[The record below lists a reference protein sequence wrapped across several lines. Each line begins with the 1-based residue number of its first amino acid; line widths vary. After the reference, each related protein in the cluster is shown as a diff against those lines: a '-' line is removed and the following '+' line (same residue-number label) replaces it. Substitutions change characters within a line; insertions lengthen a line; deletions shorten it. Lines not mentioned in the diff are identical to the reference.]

1 MRLGI
6 VTKHDLSAAS
16 ATLAQLDAWLSERA
30 MSAVWSADAAAL
42 APPAADR
49 QVVAR
54 ERIADETDLVLVLGG
69 DGTLLAVA
77 DIIGQSEREVP
88 ILGVN
93 FGQLGYLTLVE
104 PDQARHAIERCFVG
118 SYDIE
123 ERMLL
128 DVHVHA
134 PGAEL
139 DGTHHRALNEATLER
154 PVTLSTLR
162 LSVSLDDTFFTTY
175 AADGLIV
182 ATPTGSTGYAFS
194 VRAPIVDATHRAL
207 LLTPISPH
215 MLFDRSLVLAP
226 ATRVQITVGAQR
238 PASLSVDGRS
248 LGMLRDGDAI
258 TCTASS
264 RVARLITFGP
274 RDFHAV
280 LKAKF
285 GLNDR

>member
-1 MRLGI
+1 VDGL
-6 VTKHDLSAAS
+6 
-16 ATLAQLDAWLSERA
+16 
-30 MSAVWSADAAAL
+30 
-42 APPAADR
+42 
-49 QVVAR
+49 
-54 ERIADETDLVLVLGG
+54 DLVVSLGG
-69 DGTLLAVA
+69 DGSILRSVA
-77 DIIGQSEREVP
+77 LVGDHEVP

-104 PDQARHAIERCFVG
+104 PDEARNSIERFFAG
-118 SYDIE
+118 TFDIE

-128 DVHVHA
+128 DVRVHS
-134 PGAEL
+134 PGTDL
-139 DGTHHRALNEATLER
+139 DGTIHHALNEVTLER

-162 LSVSLDDTFFTTY
+162 LSVSFDDKFFTTY

-182 ATPTGSTGYAFS
+182 ATPTGSTAYAFS
-194 VRAPIVDATHRAL
+194 VRAPIIDATHRAL

-226 ATRVQITVGAQR
+226 STDVEITVGSQR

-248 LGMLRDGDAI
+248 LGVLRDADAI
-258 TCTASS
+258 TCTAST

>member
-1 MRLGI
+1 MTRVALRRVGI
-6 VTKHDLSAAS
+6 VVNESREAA
-16 ATLAQLDAWLSERA
+16 QR
-30 MSAVWSADAAAL
+30 SADELASWLQAAGHEVRRPEPL
-42 APPAADR
+42 VTR
-49 QVVAR
+49 
-54 ERIADETDLVLVLGG
+54 DEGFIEGLDLVVSLGG
-69 DGTLLAVA
+69 DGSILRSVA
-77 DIIGQSEREVP
+77 LVGDHEVP

-104 PDQARHAIERCFVG
+104 PNEAQTAIERFFAG
-118 SYDIE
+118 AFDIE

-134 PGAEL
+134 PGTEL
-139 DGTHHRALNEATLER
+139 DGSVHHALNEATLER

-162 LSVSLDDTFFTTY
+162 LSVSFDGTFFTTY

-182 ATPTGSTGYAFS
+182 ATPTGSTAYAFS

-215 MLFDRSLVLAP
+215 MLFDRSLILAP
-226 ATRVQITVGAQR
+226 STRVEITVSSQR

-248 LGMLRDGDAI
+248 LGVLRDGDAI

>member
-1 MRLGI
+1 
-6 VTKHDLSAAS
+6 VTRD
-16 ATLAQLDAWLSERA
+16 DAF
-30 MSAVWSADAAAL
+30 ADGL
-42 APPAADR
+42 
-49 QVVAR
+49 
-54 ERIADETDLVLVLGG
+54 DLVVSLGG
-69 DGTLLAVA
+69 DGSILRSVA
-77 DIIGQSEREVP
+77 LVGDHGVP

-104 PDQARHAIERCFVG
+104 PADAQRAIERVFAG
-118 SYDIE
+118 SFDIE

-128 DVHVHA
+128 EVRVHA
-134 PGAEL
+134 PGTEL
-139 DGTHHRALNEATLER
+139 DGSVHHALNEATLER

-162 LSVSLDDTFFTTY
+162 LSVSLDDAFFTTY

-182 ATPTGSTGYAFS
+182 ATPTGSTAYAFS

-226 ATRVQITVGAQR
+226 STRVQLTVGADR

-248 LGMLRDGDAI
+248 LGVLRDGDSI
-258 TCTASS
+258 TCTASA
-264 RVARLITFGP
+264 RVARLVTFGP

>member
-1 MRLGI
+1 MTRRTVRRVGI
-6 VTKHDLSAAS
+6 VVNESREAALRSADE
-16 ATLAQLDAWLSERA
+16 LAAWLEGEGHEVRRPEPL
-30 MSAVWSADAAAL
+30 VTH
-42 APPAADR
+42 
-49 QVVAR
+49 
-54 ERIADETDLVLVLGG
+54 DEGFVHGLDLIVSLGG
-69 DGTLLAVA
+69 DGSILRSVA
-77 DIIGQSEREVP
+77 LVGDNEVP

-104 PDQARHAIERCFVG
+104 PDQARHAIERFFVG

>member
-1 MRLGI
+1 MTATSRRVGI
-6 VTKHDLSAAS
+6 VVNES
-16 ATLAQLDAWLSERA
+16 R
-30 MSAVWSADAAAL
+30 DAAL
-42 APPAADR
+42 R
-49 QVVAR
+49 T
-54 ERIADETDLVLVLGG
+54 ADELVSWLVDAGHEVRRPAPLVTRDDRFAEGLDLVVSLGG
-69 DGTLLAVA
+69 DGSILRSVA
-77 DIIGQSEREVP
+77 LVGDHEVP

-104 PDQARHAIERCFVG
+104 PDHARTAIERVFAG

-128 DVHVHA
+128 DVRVRA
-134 PGAEL
+134 PGTEL
-139 DGTHHRALNEATLER
+139 DGSVYHALNEATLER

-162 LSVSLDDTFFTTY
+162 LAVTLDDAFFTTY

-182 ATPTGSTGYAFS
+182 ATPTGSTAYAFS

-226 ATRVQITVGAQR
+226 STRVQITVGSQR

-248 LGMLRDGDAI
+248 LGVLRDGDSI
-258 TCTASS
+258 TCTASA

-280 LKAKF
+280 LKEKF

>member
-1 MRLGI
+1 MTETATRRVGI
-6 VTKHDLSAAS
+6 VVNESREAA
-16 ATLAQLDAWLSERA
+16 QR
-30 MSAVWSADAAAL
+30 SADELASWLRAAGHEVRRP
-42 APPAADR
+42 APLVTR
-49 QVVAR
+49 
-54 ERIADETDLVLVLGG
+54 DEDFANGLDLVVSLGG
-69 DGTLLAVA
+69 DGSILRSVA
-77 DIIGQSEREVP
+77 LVGEHEVP

-93 FGQLGYLTLVE
+93 FGQLGYLTVVE
-104 PDQARHAIERCFVG
+104 PDQAQNAIARFFAG
-118 SYDIE
+118 NFDIE

-128 DVHVHA
+128 DVFVHA
-134 PGAEL
+134 PGTEL
-139 DGTHHRALNEATLER
+139 DGSVHHALNEVTLER

-162 LSVSLDDTFFTTY
+162 LSVSFDDLFFTTY

-226 ATRVQITVGAQR
+226 TTRVQVTVSSQR

-248 LGMLRDGDAI
+248 LGVLRDDDAI

>member
-1 MRLGI
+1 MTRKGLRRVGI
-6 VTKHDLSAAS
+6 VVNESREAAQRSADDLA
-16 ATLAQLDAWLSERA
+16 AWLEGAGHEVRRPEPL
-30 MSAVWSADAAAL
+30 VTHDDAF
-42 APPAADR
+42 
-49 QVVAR
+49 VAGL
-54 ERIADETDLVLVLGG
+54 DLVVSLGG
-69 DGTLLAVA
+69 DGSILRSVA
-77 DIIGQSEREVP
+77 LVGDHDVP

-104 PDQARHAIERCFVG
+104 PEEAQTAIERFFAG
-118 SYDIE
+118 TFDIE

-134 PGAEL
+134 PGTEL
-139 DGTHHRALNEATLER
+139 HGSVHHALNEATLER

-162 LSVSLDDTFFTTY
+162 LSVSFDGTFFTTY

-182 ATPTGSTGYAFS
+182 STPTGSTAYAFS
-194 VRAPIVDATHRAL
+194 VRAPIIDATHRAL

-226 ATRVQITVGAQR
+226 STRVEITVSSQR

-248 LGMLRDGDAI
+248 LGVLRDGDAI
-258 TCTASS
+258 SCTASS

>member
-1 MRLGI
+1 MKTATRHIGI
-6 VTKHDLSAAS
+6 VVNESRESAQRSADELAS
-16 ATLAQLDAWLSERA
+16 WLRAEGHEVRRPATLVTRDEGF
-30 MSAVWSADAAAL
+30 ADGL
-42 APPAADR
+42 
-49 QVVAR
+49 
-54 ERIADETDLVLVLGG
+54 DLVVSLGG
-69 DGTLLAVA
+69 DGSILRSVA
-77 DIIGQSEREVP
+77 LVGEHEVP

-104 PDQARHAIERCFVG
+104 PHQAREAIERFFG
-118 SYDIE
+118 GRFDIE

-128 DVHVHA
+128 DVRVHA
-134 PGAEL
+134 PGTEL
-139 DGTHHRALNEATLER
+139 DGSIHHALNEVTLER

-162 LSVSLDDTFFTTY
+162 LSVSFDESFFTTY

-215 MLFDRSLVLAP
+215 MLFDRSLILAP
-226 ATRVQITVGAQR
+226 ATRVQVTVSSQR

-248 LGMLRDGDAI
+248 LGVLRDDDAI

>member
-1 MRLGI
+1 MTAASQVRRVGI
-6 VTKHDLSAAS
+6 VVNESREAALRSADE
-16 ATLAQLDAWLSERA
+16 LAAWLEGAGHEVRRPEPL
-30 MSAVWSADAAAL
+30 VDARRRL
-42 APPAADR
+42 R
-49 QVVAR
+49 R
-54 ERIADETDLVLVLGG
+54 RLDLVVSLGG
-69 DGTLLAVA
+69 DGSILRSVA
-77 DIIGQSEREVP
+77 LVGDHEVP

-104 PDQARHAIERCFVG
+104 PDEARSAIERFFAG
-118 SYDIE
+118 TFDIE

-128 DVHVHA
+128 DVRVHA
-134 PGAEL
+134 PGTEL
-139 DGTHHRALNEATLER
+139 DGTVHHALNEVTLER

-162 LSVSLDDTFFTTY
+162 LSVSFDDTFFTTY

-182 ATPTGSTGYAFS
+182 ATPTGSTAYAFS

-226 ATRVQITVGAQR
+226 STRRAASRCGSQR

-248 LGMLRDGDAI
+248 LGVLRDGDAI

>member
-1 MRLGI
+1 MTRSSVRRVGI
-6 VTKHDLSAAS
+6 VVNESREAALQSADE
-16 ATLAQLDAWLSERA
+16 LAAWLEGAGHEVRRPDP
-30 MSAVWSADAAAL
+30 V
-42 APPAADR
+42 
-49 QVVAR
+49 
-54 ERIADETDLVLVLGG
+54 ETDEGFIDGLDLVVSLGG
-69 DGTLLAVA
+69 DGSILRSVA
-77 DIIGQSEREVP
+77 LVGDHEVP

-104 PDQARHAIERCFVG
+104 PNEAQSAVERFFAG
-118 SYDIE
+118 EFDIE

-128 DVHVHA
+128 EVRVHS
-134 PGAEL
+134 PGTEL
-139 DGTHHRALNEATLER
+139 DGTVHHALNEATLER

-162 LSVSLDDTFFTTY
+162 LSVSFDDKFFTTY

-182 ATPTGSTGYAFS
+182 ATPTGSTAYAFS
-194 VRAPIVDATHRAL
+194 VRAPIIDATHRAL

-215 MLFDRSLVLAP
+215 MLFDRSLVLTP
-226 ATRVQITVGAQR
+226 STRVEITVSSQR

-248 LGMLRDGDAI
+248 LGVLRDGDAI

-264 RVARLITFGP
+264 RVARLIAFGP

>member
-1 MRLGI
+1 MTATATRRVGI
-6 VTKHDLSAAS
+6 VVNESREAAQR
-16 ATLAQLDAWLSERA
+16 T
-30 MSAVWSADAAAL
+30 
-42 APPAADR
+42 
-49 QVVAR
+49 
-54 ERIADETDLVLVLGG
+54 ADELASWLQGAGHEVRRPAPLVTRDEGFASGLDLVVSLGG
-69 DGTLLAVA
+69 DGSILRSVA
-77 DIIGQSEREVP
+77 LVGEHEVP

-104 PDQARHAIERCFVG
+104 PDQAQNAVARFFAG
-118 SYDIE
+118 TYDIE

-128 DVHVHA
+128 DVYVHA
-134 PGAEL
+134 PGTEL
-139 DGTHHRALNEATLER
+139 DGSVHYALNEVTLER

-162 LSVSLDDTFFTTY
+162 LSVSFDDAFFTTY

-215 MLFDRSLVLAP
+215 MLFDRSLILAP
-226 ATRVQITVGAQR
+226 TTRVQVTVSSQR

-248 LGMLRDGDAI
+248 LGVLRDDDAI

>member
-1 MRLGI
+1 MTAPTPTSRRRVGI
-6 VTKHDLSAAS
+6 VVNESREAALRSADE
-16 ATLAQLDAWLSERA
+16 LVAWLNRA
-30 MSAVWSADAAAL
+30 GHEVRRPDPLVLRDDGFAEGL
-42 APPAADR
+42 
-49 QVVAR
+49 
-54 ERIADETDLVLVLGG
+54 DLVVSLGG
-69 DGTLLAVA
+69 DGSILRSVA
-77 DIIGQSEREVP
+77 LVGDHEVP

-104 PDQARHAIERCFVG
+104 PDDARRAIERFFSG
-118 SYDIE
+118 DYDIE

-128 DVHVHA
+128 DVRVHA
-134 PGAEL
+134 PGTEL
-139 DGTHHRALNEATLER
+139 DGSVHHALNEVTLER

-162 LSVSLDDTFFTTY
+162 LSVSLDGAFFTTY

-182 ATPTGSTGYAFS
+182 ATPTGSTAYAFS

-226 ATRVQITVGAQR
+226 STRVQLTVGAQR

-248 LGMLRDGDAI
+248 LGLLRDDDSI
-258 TCTASS
+258 TCTASP

>member
-1 MRLGI
+1 MTRGTVRRVGI
-6 VTKHDLSAAS
+6 VVNESREAA
-16 ATLAQLDAWLSERA
+16 LR
-30 MSAVWSADAAAL
+30 SADEL
-42 APPAADR
+42 ADWLEGAGHEVRRPEPL
-49 QVVAR
+49 VTH
-54 ERIADETDLVLVLGG
+54 DEGFVHGLDLVVSLGG
-69 DGTLLAVA
+69 DGSILRSVA
-77 DIIGQSEREVP
+77 LVGDNEVP

-104 PDQARHAIERCFVG
+104 PDQARQAIERFFAG
-118 SYDIE
+118 TFDIE

-134 PGAEL
+134 PGADL
-139 DGTHHRALNEATLER
+139 DGTLHHALNEATLER

-182 ATPTGSTGYAFS
+182 ATPTGSTAYAFS

-226 ATRVQITVGAQR
+226 STRVQITVSAQR

>member
-1 MRLGI
+1 MTRTAVRRVGI
-6 VTKHDLSAAS
+6 VVNESREAALRSAAE
-16 ATLAQLDAWLSERA
+16 LASWLEGAGHEVRRPEPQVTHDDGFVDGLDLIVS
-30 MSAVWSADAAAL
+30 
-42 APPAADR
+42 
-49 QVVAR
+49 
-54 ERIADETDLVLVLGG
+54 LGG
-69 DGTLLAVA
+69 DGSILRSVA
-77 DIIGQSEREVP
+77 LVGDHEVP

-104 PDQARHAIERCFVG
+104 PDDAQRAIERFFAG
-118 SYDIE
+118 TFDIE

-128 DVHVHA
+128 DVHVHS
-134 PGAEL
+134 PGTEL
-139 DGTHHRALNEATLER
+139 DGSVHHALNEATLER

-162 LSVSLDDTFFTTY
+162 LSVSFDDTFFTTY

-182 ATPTGSTGYAFS
+182 ATPTGSTAYAFS

-226 ATRVQITVGAQR
+226 STRVEITVSSQR

-248 LGMLRDGDAI
+248 LGVLRDGDAI

>member
-1 MRLGI
+1 MTRTAARRVGI
-6 VTKHDLSAAS
+6 VVNESREAALQSADE
-16 ATLAQLDAWLSERA
+16 LVAWLEGAGHEVRRPDPQVTCDERF
-30 MSAVWSADAAAL
+30 VDGL
-42 APPAADR
+42 
-49 QVVAR
+49 
-54 ERIADETDLVLVLGG
+54 DLVVSLGG
-69 DGTLLAVA
+69 DGSILRSVA
-77 DIIGQSEREVP
+77 LVGDHEVP

-104 PDQARHAIERCFVG
+104 PNEAQSAIERFFAG
-118 SYDIE
+118 SFDIE

-128 DVHVHA
+128 DVRVRA
-134 PGAEL
+134 PGTDL
-139 DGTHHRALNEATLER
+139 DGTVHYGLNEATLER

-162 LSVSLDDTFFTTY
+162 LSVSFDDKFFTTY

-182 ATPTGSTGYAFS
+182 ATPTGSTAYAFS
-194 VRAPIVDATHRAL
+194 VRAPIIDATHRAL

-226 ATRVQITVGAQR
+226 STRVEITVSSQR

-248 LGMLRDGDAI
+248 LGVLRDGDAI

-264 RVARLITFGP
+264 RVARLIAFGP

>member
-1 MRLGI
+1 MTRTAVRRVGI
-6 VTKHDLSAAS
+6 VVNESREAA
-16 ATLAQLDAWLSERA
+16 LQ
-30 MSAVWSADAAAL
+30 SADEL
-42 APPAADR
+42 ASWLEGAGHEVRRPAPH
-49 QVVAR
+49 VTN
-54 ERIADETDLVLVLGG
+54 DEGFVDGLDLLVSLGG
-69 DGTLLAVA
+69 DGSILRSVA
-77 DIIGQSEREVP
+77 LVGDHEVP

-104 PDQARHAIERCFVG
+104 PNDARKAVERYFAG
-118 SYDIE
+118 TYDIE
-123 ERMLL
+123 HRMLL

-134 PGAEL
+134 PGSEL
-139 DGTHHRALNEATLER
+139 DGSVHHALNEATLER

-162 LSVSLDDTFFTTY
+162 LSVSFDDKFFTTY

-182 ATPTGSTGYAFS
+182 ATPTGSTAYAFS

-226 ATRVQITVGAQR
+226 STRVEITVSSQR

-248 LGMLRDGDAI
+248 LGVLRDGDAI